1 MKTRTRKLA
10 IIFSL
15 LIASMAYAGN
25 VTAQQ
30 NYVSFDVFYDQ
41 LSPYGQWVDYPN
53 YGYVWIPDAGSEFV
67 PYSTRGRWIMT
78 DYGWTWFSDYNWGW
92 APFHYG
98 RWDFDNFYGW
108 FWVPDGEWGPAWV
121 NWRSAEGYYG
131 WAPMEPGISLSVS
144 FGRDYDRQND
154 HWIFVR
160 DRYIGN
166 SNMNRYYVNRN
177 DHDRI
182 IRNSTVINNTYI
194 DNSRHTTYVTGPA
207 REDVQ
212 RRTGRRVSSVSL
224 QESNQPGQ
232 NMKNGNLRIYRPQ
245 VARNNAAGQKSAP
258 SRVVDLKEIKRPAE
272 RNVATPQ
279 RNSSPAINRTERRS
293 GSANTRDNN
302 NKAGSEQKQNVNQSN
317 TNNNERQPVSTST
330 QENRSST
337 PAPQQ
342 KANQSRSSR
351 REKQAIPAD
360 QTNKNRREQS
370 GKSRSERNKKKSD

>member
-1 MKTRTRKLA
+1 MRTKTKRLVT
-10 IIFSL
+10 IFTL
-15 LIASMAYAGN
+15 LIASMAYANN

-30 NYVSFDVFYDQ
+30 NYVSFEVFYDQ

-53 YGYVWIPDAGSEFV
+53 YGYVWIPDAGSDFV

-144 FGRDYDRQND
+144 FGREYNRQND

-177 DHDRI
+177 DHERI

-194 DNSRHTTYVTGPA
+194 DNSRNTTYVTGPA
-207 REDVQ
+207 RDDVQ

-224 QESNQPGQ
+224 QESSQPGQ

-245 VARNNAAGQKSAP
+245 ISRNNDAGNRPAP
-258 SRVVDLKEIKRPAE
+258 SRIVDLKEVKRPAE
-272 RNVATPQ
+272 RNEMNQ
-279 RNSSPAINRTERRS
+279 RRNSNPTINRNERRT
-293 GSANTRDNN
+293 GSVNSRDNRN
-302 NKAGSEQKQNVNQSN
+302 NPVPEQKQNETKSG
-317 TNNNERQPVSTST
+317 TNSQERQPVRTNT
-330 QENRSST
+330 QDNRGST

-342 KANQSRSSR
+342 NADQSRGSR
-351 REKQAIPAD
+351 REKQAIPED
-360 QTNKNRREQS
+360 QTNRSRREQS
-370 GKSRSERNKKKSD
+370 EKSRSERKKKRSD